1 MALRILSWRYD
12 RLIGIFLSH
21 TSRFK
26 IISPWDMSQY
36 QNFPR
41 ISLERAFSTCI
52 SKFAFLWLCPWQ
64 SAWTWPQK
72 RLGHEVNFLP
82 TASGTVDQCT
92 ILTLSPQRHLF
103 ALKCYQWGRDAV
115 KLTVKRII
123 KDLRV
128 ANFQDE
134 YTKISFWGVWG
145 WITAFKITG
154 EKFIL
159 IKNTFL
165 SANLR

>member
-12 RLIGIFLSH
+12 WLISIFLSH

-26 IISPWDMSQY
+26 IISPWDMSEY
-36 QNFPR
+36 QNSPR

-64 SAWTWPQK
+64 PAWTWPQK
-72 RLGHEVNFLP
+72 RLGQEVNFLP

-103 ALKCYQWGRDAV
+103 TLKCYRRERDAV
-115 KLTVKRII
+115 KLTVKRVI
-123 KDLRV
+123 KELRV
-128 ANFQDE
+128 TKFRDE
-134 YTKISFWGVWG
+134 YTKIIFRELCG
-145 WITAFKITG
+145 WINPFEITC
-154 EKFIL
+154 EKLIL
-159 IKNTFL
+159 IENTFS
-165 SANLR
+165 SANLK

>member
-1 MALRILSWRYD
+1 MTDWSAFFSAILHDLRSFHPGTCLN
-12 RLIGIFLSH
+12 
-21 TSRFK
+21 TK
-26 IISPWDMSQY
+26 I
-36 QNFPR
+36 PR
-41 ISLERAFSTCI
+41 AFRAFSTCI

-72 RLGHEVNFLP
+72 TLGHEVNFLP

-128 ANFQDE
+128 ANFRDE
-134 YTKISFWGVWG
+134 YTKISFWGLWG
-145 WITAFKITG
+145 WITAFQITG

>member
-1 MALRILSWRYD
+1 MTDWSAFFSAILHDLRSFHPGTCLN
-12 RLIGIFLSH
+12 
-21 TSRFK
+21 TK
-26 IISPWDMSQY
+26 IP
-36 QNFPR
+36 
-41 ISLERAFSTCI
+41 RAFRWNER
-52 SKFAFLWLCPWQ
+52 FLPAFPSSLFSGYALDNQPGHGRR
-64 SAWTWPQK
+64 K
-72 RLGHEVNFLP
+72 RLRHEVNFLP

-134 YTKISFWGVWG
+134 YTKISFWGLWG

-165 SANLR
+165 SAKLR

>member
-1 MALRILSWRYD
+1 MEVVCAPKILP
-12 RLIGIFLSH
+12 IGIFLSY

-26 IISPWDMSQY
+26 ITSPWDVSIPKLPAY
-36 QNFPR
+36 FAGNR
-41 ISLERAFSTCI
+41 RAFSSCI
-52 SKFAFLWLCPWQ
+52 SKVASLWLCSWQ
-64 SAWTWPQK
+64 SDWTRLQK
-72 RLGHEVNFLP
+72 RLRYEVNFLP

-123 KDLRV
+123 KELRV

-134 YTKISFWGVWG
+134 YTKISFWELWG
-145 WITAFKITG
+145 WITAFKITA

-159 IKNTFL
+159 IKTTFL
-165 SANLR
+165 SANPR

>member
-1 MALRILSWRYD
+1 MTDWSAFFSAILHYLRSFHPGTCLN
-12 RLIGIFLSH
+12 
-21 TSRFK
+21 TK
-26 IISPWDMSQY
+26 NP
-36 QNFPR
+36 
-41 ISLERAFSTCI
+41 RAFR
-52 SKFAFLWLCPWQ
+52 WNE
-64 SAWTWPQK
+64 
-72 RLGHEVNFLP
+72 RFLP
-82 TASGTVDQCT
+82 AFPSSLFSGYALDNQPGHDRRKDLGTRSIFSLPRTVDQCT

-134 YTKISFWGVWG
+134 YTKISFWELWG

>member
-1 MALRILSWRYD
+1 MPL
-12 RLIGIFLSH
+12 
-21 TSRFK
+21 T
-26 IISPWDMSQY
+26 
-36 QNFPR
+36 
-41 ISLERAFSTCI
+41 ISLDMAAE
-52 SKFAFLWLCPWQ
+52 K
-64 SAWTWPQK
+64 TWARGQ
-72 RLGHEVNFLP
+72 FLP

-123 KDLRV
+123 KELRV

-134 YTKISFWGVWG
+134 YTKISFWELWG
-145 WITAFKITG
+145 WITAFKITA

-159 IKNTFL
+159 IKTTFL
-165 SANLR
+165 SANPR

>member
-1 MALRILSWRYD
+1 MALRKLSWRYGW
-12 RLIGIFLSH
+12 LIGIFLSH

-36 QNFPR
+36 QTPR
-41 ISLERAFSTCI
+41 AFSLERAFSTCI
-52 SKFAFLWLCPWQ
+52 SKFTFLWLCPWQ
-64 SAWTWPQK
+64 PAWTWPQK

-82 TASGTVDQCT
+82 TASGTFDQCI

-103 ALKCYQWGRDAV
+103 ALKCYQRGRDAV
-115 KLTVKRII
+115 KLTMKRII
-123 KDLRV
+123 KESRV

-134 YTKISFWGVWG
+134 YAKISFWELWG
-145 WITAFKITG
+145 WITAFKIIG

-159 IKNTFL
+159 IENTFL
-165 SANLR
+165 SENLR